1 MATPEKEEVA
11 MTKSSWKNLRPH
23 LTVAGLAFSLMMGG
37 CSVTQR
43 VKVSDQNY
51 CPFLGSSMCSQL
63 VPTKDKKE
71 ADLRYV
77 NPSAQ
82 WTQYNKVMIE
92 PVSFWGGDDT
102 KVSAKDQQILT
113 TYFSRVLNEQMAKK
127 FEVVNQPGPG
137 VMTIH
142 VALEDATMATP
153 VLRSISVAEPHVRA
167 LATLKYLATGTFPFV
182 GSAQAEA
189 KITDSM
195 SGQVL
200 AAAVSKR
207 VGGGSLENAAVWQ
220 MGDAEH
226 ALTYWAELTTNRLAS
241 WTSGATPS

>member
-1 MATPEKEEVA
+1 MRQL
-11 MTKSSWKNLRPH
+11 SWESVSRFAL
-23 LTVAGLAFSLMMGG
+23 VGLALALTSG

-51 CPFLGSSMCSQL
+51 CPFLGSSVCAML
-63 VPTKDKKE
+63 TPTTDKKE

-82 WTQYNKVMIE
+82 WTQYSKVVID

-102 KVSAKDQQILT
+102 KVSPKDQQILT
-113 TYFSRVLNEQMAKK
+113 TYFSRVLHEQLAKK
-127 FEVVNQPGPG
+127 FQVVDEPGPG
-137 VMTIH
+137 VMKIQ

-153 VLRSISVAEPHVRA
+153 VLRSISVVEPHVRL

-189 KITDSM
+189 RISDAGT
-195 SGQVL
+195 GQVL

-207 VGGGSLENAAVWQ
+207 VGGGSPKAVAVWEL
-220 MGDAEH
+220 GDAEN
-226 ALTYWAELTTNRLAS
+226 ALTHWAEQMATRLSS
-241 WTSGATPS
+241 WTSGAAPS